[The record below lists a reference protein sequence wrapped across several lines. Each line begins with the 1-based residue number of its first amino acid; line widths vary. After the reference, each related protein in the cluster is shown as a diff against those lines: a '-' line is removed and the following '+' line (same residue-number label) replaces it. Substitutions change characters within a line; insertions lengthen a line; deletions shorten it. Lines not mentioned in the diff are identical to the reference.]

1 MPAHPAAPL
10 WACCCPAPPGPHSAG
25 LLSRHSSPNLCL
37 SLDYLTSS
45 CVGFTRQSV
54 GSRVGC
60 CWGGLCGCQLHFKA
74 NVEDFISASKQID
87 KDIHSVLDWV
97 VSLWSFKQHHQSGRE
112 QDTVFLQWQTSQRQ
126 QCSVQLSISEYREVS
141 MTGRGACEMSALLL
155 QGNSLGIVMLLF
167 LYCWKVEDLI
177 VWFVQGRFLDRTG
190 SVSQQFFTLHLSFQN

>member
-112 QDTVFLQWQTSQRQ
+112 SRT
-126 QCSVQLSISEYREVS
+126 QCFCNDRP
-141 MTGRGACEMSALLL
+141 AKDNSALC
-155 QGNSLGIVMLLF
+155 S
-167 LYCWKVEDLI
+167 
-177 VWFVQGRFLDRTG
+177 
-190 SVSQQFFTLHLSFQN
+190 SQFQNTEKCQWRGGVPVKCLPCSFKGILWV